1 MPGHILIEAVTFE
14 ERDGKTTVSST
25 SVFDSVEDRD
35 EMLESGMIESRDH
48 LKKLLERL
56 KESKQQ

>member
-25 SVFDSVEDRD
+25 SVFDSVGDRD